1 MNAVTHSVVPRPMHV
16 AASAAP
22 FIPRDRILRLPDVE
36 RLTGLK
42 KSTIYALAKDKDSGF
57 PRQIHI
63 HRRLTGWSEAAV
75 LTWVQ
80 ARLAQGGV
88 Q

>member
-1 MNAVTHSVVPRPMHV
+1 MKSVAPAVAPVHIV
-16 AASAAP
+16 ASAAP
-22 FIPRDRILRLPDVE
+22 VVPRDRILRLPDVE
-36 RLTGLK
+36 RITGLR
-42 KSTIYALAKDKDSGF
+42 KSTIYALAKDKESTF

-80 ARLAQGGV
+80 ARLQGGAV
-88 Q
+88 

>member
-1 MNAVTHSVVPRPMHV
+1 MNAVTHSVVPLPMHV

-22 FIPRDRILRLPDVE
+22 VIPRDRILRLPDVE
-36 RLTGLK
+36 RITGLK
-42 KSTIYALAKDKDSGF
+42 KTTIYTLSKDKDSGF

-80 ARLAQGGV
+80 SRLQEGGA
-88 Q
+88 

>member
-1 MNAVTHSVVPRPMHV
+1 MKPVSPSNAPLP
-16 AASAAP
+16 AANVSTAAP
-22 FIPRDRILRLPDVE
+22 VIPRDKILRLPQVE
-36 RLTGLK
+36 ALTGLR
-42 KSTIYALAKDKDSGF
+42 KSTLYALAKKGEF

-75 LTWVQ
+75 LTWIQ
-80 ARLAQGGV
+80 SRIQGGA

>member
-1 MNAVTHSVVPRPMHV
+1 MKSATPAVAPVHI
-16 AASAAP
+16 AASAGP
-22 FIPRDRILRLPDVE
+22 VVPRDRILRLPDVE
-36 RLTGLK
+36 RITGLK
-42 KSTIYALAKDKDSGF
+42 KSTIYALAKDSTSKF

-80 ARLAQGGV
+80 SRLQEGDAQ
-88 Q
+88 

>member
-1 MNAVTHSVVPRPMHV
+1 MKPVLPSVPPLPVHI

-22 FIPRDRILRLPDVE
+22 VVPRDRILRLPDVE
-36 RLTGLK
+36 RITGLK
-42 KSTIYALAKDKDSGF
+42 RSTIYALAKDATSKF

-80 ARLAQGGV
+80 ARLQEGGV

>member
-1 MNAVTHSVVPRPMHV
+1 MKAVTPSVAPLPMHI

-22 FIPRDRILRLPDVE
+22 VIPRDRILRLPDVE
-36 RLTGLK
+36 RITGLK
-42 KSTIYALAKDKDSGF
+42 KSTIYALAKDKESNF

-80 ARLAQGGV
+80 SRLQEGGV

>member
-1 MNAVTHSVVPRPMHV
+1 MQAISPKVTPLPVQI

-22 FIPRDRILRLPDVE
+22 VVLRDRILRLPDVE
-36 RLTGLK
+36 RITGLK
-42 KSTIYALAKDKDSGF
+42 KSTIYALAKDSTSKF

-80 ARLAQGGV
+80 ARLQEGGV

>member
-1 MNAVTHSVVPRPMHV
+1 MQAIHTKVAPLPAHI
-16 AASAAP
+16 AASSAP
-22 FIPRDRILRLPDVE
+22 VVPRDRILRLPQVE
-36 RLTGLK
+36 AITGLK
-42 KSTIYALAKDKDSGF
+42 KSTIYSLAKCGQF

-75 LTWVQ
+75 LTWIQ
-80 ARLAQGGV
+80 SRIQGGA

>member
-1 MNAVTHSVVPRPMHV
+1 MQAITPQVAPLPVHI
-16 AASAAP
+16 AASASP
-22 FIPRDRILRLPDVE
+22 VIPRDRILRLPQVE
-36 RLTGLK
+36 ALTGLK
-42 KSTIYALAKDKDSGF
+42 KSTLYSLAKAGQF

-75 LTWVQ
+75 LTWIQ
-80 ARLAQGGV
+80 SRLQGGT

>member
-1 MNAVTHSVVPRPMHV
+1 MKAVTPVVAPLPVHL
-16 AASAAP
+16 AASTAP
-22 FIPRDRILRLPDVE
+22 VVPRDRILRLPDVE
-36 RLTGLK
+36 RITGLK
-42 KSTIYALAKDKDSGF
+42 KSTIYALAKDTESKF

-80 ARLAQGGV
+80 ARLQEGGAQ
-88 Q
+88 

>member
-1 MNAVTHSVVPRPMHV
+1 MNAVTQSVVSLPMHV

-22 FIPRDRILRLPDVE
+22 VIPRDRILRLPDVE
-36 RLTGLK
+36 RITGLK
-42 KSTIYALAKDKDSGF
+42 KSTIYALSKDKESGF

-80 ARLAQGGV
+80 SRLQEGGAQ
-88 Q
+88 

>member
-1 MNAVTHSVVPRPMHV
+1 MQFIPTKVAPLPVHI

-22 FIPRDRILRLPDVE
+22 VVPRDRILRLPDVE

-42 KSTIYALAKDKDSGF
+42 KSTLYSLAKAGQF

-75 LTWVQ
+75 LTWIQ
-80 ARLAQGGV
+80 SRLQGGG